1 MGVLVCTVCTNVL
14 AGEDNQFHLTG
25 ITHIL
30 NTVSS
35 FGSSGGLGEA
45 AAWLCLRQD
54 IYISLTS
61 QKPLRTNLQNFDHSD
76 TFGRND
82 DFAWASRMV
91 FLLAKVLKCA
101 FSYEVSTA
109 HLTMLQDIEAEV
121 ETWYSTK
128 PHTFNPIRFISRGQE
143 RDCRFPSI
151 WMLLPV
157 HGELLLLSIWVLR
170 YRN

>member
-1 MGVLVCTVCTNVL
+1 MGVLICTVCTNVL

>member
-1 MGVLVCTVCTNVL
+1 
-14 AGEDNQFHLTG
+14 
-25 ITHIL
+25 
-30 NTVSS
+30 
-35 FGSSGGLGEA
+35 
-45 AAWLCLRQD
+45 
-54 IYISLTS
+54 
-61 QKPLRTNLQNFDHSD
+61 
-76 TFGRND
+76 
-82 DFAWASRMV
+82 MV

-109 HLTMLQDIEAEV
+109 HFTMLQDIEAEV

-128 PHTFNPIRFISRGQE
+128 PHTFNPIRFIPRGQE

-157 HGELLLLSIWVLR
+157 HGELLLLSFSVLR

>member
-1 MGVLVCTVCTNVL
+1 MGVLICTVCTNVL

-157 HGELLLLSIWVLR
+157 HGELLLLSNWVLR

>member
-1 MGVLVCTVCTNVL
+1 MGALVCTICTNIL

-157 HGELLLLSIWVLR
+157 HGELLLLSNWVLR

>member
-157 HGELLLLSIWVLR
+157 HGELLLLSNWVLR